1 LKRYLRH
8 RVRISSV
15 IRTVLLCLLVTA
27 AAVRAQTESSDLDF
41 ARKLYDDGLYLLA
54 ADQYEDF
61 IRSYPEHPLVSRAR
75 FMVAESHL
83 YQGDIETAEEGYG
96 EFLRQHPDDS
106 LVPEAWFRLGGC
118 LLQMGRHQEAVAAYE
133 KSLQISPQG
142 ERAPEALF
150 GLARAL
156 REDGQL
162 VEALEKLEVFNRQ
175 YPQDPNIHSVQLAR
189 GEILVELGRLNQAA
203 IAFQSAGRTAQTAA
217 ERSRAGYRQS
227 RVLITSERD
236 SAAIVVL
243 ERVVRADSISI
254 HADSALILLGDLYMA
269 AGLHRPAARA
279 FGRLHERGRDPEL
292 AEQGGLKQAQAL
304 ERSGQPDKAMAVY
317 RQWLEEHPDSPMRA
331 LAELGMADLLE
342 RTGDADAAATLLE
355 DLIRRTGDEP
365 WGIDAWLKLAD
376 LQRRRGHSER
386 VLTTYR
392 RFLNRYPGA
401 SQSDSI
407 AFLMARI
414 QEQDLGRPLAAL
426 RTYRDLSTEHPGS
439 RWAERA
445 AFAVGRLLEDAQ
457 EYEQARETYQIFS
470 QEHPYSSLY
479 PRAQERIEYLSAFR
493 IPEEPLALEA
503 MVDIQDQLASGI
515 LTEEEVDLRLADI
528 YLRHL
533 RNFDRAAAT
542 LQRFLDRHAGS
553 LLTDQALHQLGRC
566 HDMKAEMLLADGDSS
581 GAEREKEIAL
591 RSCRRLLRDY
601 PSSQWADECALR
613 VIADIVEETDTDS
626 LMVWKDRRELYETF
640 LRTHPASEWRPLAL
654 LQVAEAL
661 WKSGAGDSL
670 MLSRADSVL
679 VLITDHHRRS
689 AWADSAAWHRV
700 TIAHQL
706 GDDQRA
712 LASSQDFLWDFPES
726 PLRSRVFFLQAEI
739 HEQNGDDLQA
749 ARLYRSV
756 AEDFAYHD
764 LTEEAWLREAR
775 SFWTAGDPGEAQQV
789 LEGFT
794 RRYPDSER
802 WPAAVLLMARYA
814 AAQGQGD
821 RARSLV
827 AGVEKVSGGDRPD
840 PAKQLAIGDVYR
852 QLGDYDKALARYRTV
867 IESHGSRPEAQEAV
881 ERMAETSFEAGQYAQ
896 AGDDYQQALAGSPDE
911 DSRVILSAGY
921 VICLYRQGLFEEAVR
936 ARREF
941 QKAYQDETERVAGLL
956 LEEAEAR
963 LRNEE
968 QEQAEKTLRTIIT
981 EYPQTL
987 TAQEAEYRLGIISLS
1002 TGRYQEALERF
1013 TALLDRYPETDLE
1026 GLVLFKMGSALYGME
1041 QYPDASVQYRR
1052 AADRISD
1059 DDLKADALFNAGICR
1074 ARMNDWEGAI
1084 SAYRQLLDEFPGHP
1098 DGRTWS
1104 LRLGFAYLE
1113 AGQAGRALETFA
1125 GIDPGTDDEL
1135 GAELQFW
1142 IGECYFKMDRY
1153 ERAAQEYLRV
1163 GFLYP
1168 QQVQWA
1174 ATAEYNA
1181 GVSYEKLG
1189 RVEEARTIYRKLI
1202 LTRGTGDQW
1211 GQMAEERLRQ
1221 LGE

>member
-1 LKRYLRH
+1 MNGTGHLRLPS
-8 RVRISSV
+8 IAWG
-15 IRTVLLCLLVTA
+15 VLVCLL
-27 AAVRAQTESSDLDF
+27 AAVGSSRAQTESSDLDF

-61 IRSYPEHPLVSRAR
+61 IRSHPDHPLVSQAR
-75 FMVAESHL
+75 FMVAESYL
-83 YQGDIETAEEGYG
+83 YQGNIEAAEEGYG
-96 EFLRQHPDDS
+96 EFLQQYPEDP
-106 LVPEAWFRLGGC
+106 LVPEVWFRLGGC
-118 LLQMGRHQEAVAAYE
+118 LLQMGRYQEAVNAYE
-133 KSLQISPQG
+133 QSIQISPQG
-142 ERAPEALF
+142 ERTPEALF
-150 GLARAL
+150 GQARAL
-156 REDGQL
+156 RRDGQL

-175 YPQDPNIHSVQLAR
+175 YPQDPNIHSVQLTR
-189 GEILVELGRLNQAA
+189 GEILEDLGRLNQAA
-203 IAFQSAGRTAQTAA
+203 VAFQSAGRTAQTADD
-217 ERSRAGYRQS
+217 RSRAGYRQS
-227 RVLITSERD
+227 RVLVASDQD

-243 ERVVRADSISI
+243 ERVIRADSISI
-254 HADSALILLGDLYMA
+254 YADSALIRLGDLYMA
-269 AGLHRPAARA
+269 SGLHRPAART
-279 FGRLHERGRDPEL
+279 FGLLQERSSDPGL
-292 AEQGGLKQAQAL
+292 VEQGGLRQAEAL
-304 ERSGQPDKAMAVY
+304 ERSGQPDAAAEVY
-317 RQWLEEHPDSPMRA
+317 RQWLEDHPDSPRRA

-342 RTGDADAAATLLE
+342 RAGDTDAAAALLE
-355 DLIRRTGDEP
+355 DLIRRTGDDP
-365 WGIDAWLKLAD
+365 WGIDAWLRLAD

-386 VLTTYR
+386 ALTTYR

-401 SQSDSI
+401 VQSDSI

-426 RTYRDLSTEHPGS
+426 RTYQDLSTGDPGS

-445 AFAVGRLLEDAQ
+445 AFAVGRLLENAQ
-457 EYEQARETYQIFS
+457 EYEKARETYQIFS
-470 QEHPYSSLY
+470 QEHPHSPLY

-503 MVDIQDQLASGI
+503 MVDIQDQLASGR
-515 LTEEEVDLRLADI
+515 LSEEEVDLRLADI

-533 RNFDRAAAT
+533 RNFDRAAAA
-542 LQRFLDRHAGS
+542 LERFLDRHAGS
-553 LLTDQALHQLGRC
+553 PLTDQALHQLSRC
-566 HDMKAEMLLADGDSS
+566 HDRKAEMLLADGDFS
-581 GAEREKEIAL
+581 GAEREKEVAL

-601 PSSQWADECALR
+601 PNSQWTDDCALR
-613 VIADIVEETDTDS
+613 VIADIVEEAETDS
-626 LMVWKDRRELYETF
+626 LPAWKDRRELYETF
-640 LRTHPASEWRPLAL
+640 LRTHPNSEWRPQAL
-654 LQVAEAL
+654 LRVAETL
-661 WKSGAGDSL
+661 WKPGTGDSL

-679 VLITDHHRRS
+679 VLITDHHGLS

-706 GDDQRA
+706 GEEQTA
-712 LASSQDFLWDFPES
+712 LAASQDFLWDFPES

-739 HEQNGDDLQA
+739 HEQAGDDLQA

-756 AEDFAYHD
+756 AEDFPYHD

-775 SFWTAGDPGEAQQV
+775 SFWAAGDTGEAQRI

-802 WPAAVLLMARYA
+802 WSAAVLLMARYA

-821 RARSLV
+821 RARALV
-827 AGVEKVSGGDRPD
+827 AGVERIGGGESLD
-840 PAKQLAIGDVYR
+840 PARQLAIGDVYR
-852 QLGDYDKALARYRTV
+852 QLGDYDQALARYRV
-867 IESHGSRPEAQEAV
+867 VMELPGIRLEAREAV
-881 ERMAETSFEAGQYAQ
+881 QRMAETSFEAGRYDQ
-896 AGDDYQQALAGSPDE
+896 AGEYYEQALTGSEDE
-911 DSRVILSAGY
+911 EVRVILNAQY
-921 VICLYRQGLFEEAVR
+921 IICLYRQGLFEEAVT
-936 ARREF
+936 ARKKFE
-941 QKAYQDETERVAGLL
+941 KYYQNETGRVAGLL

-968 QEQAEKTLRTIIT
+968 KEQAEKTFRRIIA
-981 EYPQTL
+981 EYPQTR
-987 TAQEAEYRLGIISLS
+987 TAQEAEYRLGILSLS
-1002 TGRYQEALERF
+1002 AGRYQEALERF
-1013 TALLDRYPETDLE
+1013 TALLDRHPDTELE
-1026 GLVLFKMGSALYGME
+1026 GMVLFKMGSALYGLE

-1052 AADRISD
+1052 AAERISD
-1059 DDLKADALFNAGICR
+1059 DDLRADALFNAGICR

-1104 LRLGFAYLE
+1104 LRLGFAHLE

-1189 RVEEARTIYRKLI
+1189 RAEEARTIYRKLI
-1202 LTRGTGDQW
+1202 QTRGTGDQW
-1211 GQMAEERLRQ
+1211 GQMARERLQQ